1 MNNILLIATG
11 GTIASAASPEGLVP
25 SVDGCGLL
33 SCIDLN
39 ALNCHVDTV
48 SVMNI
53 DSTNMT
59 PSLMADIAT
68 AIQDN
73 YEQFDGFVITHG
85 TDTLA
90 YSAAALS
97 CMLISLSK
105 PVIITGSQLP
115 IDAPDTDAVRN
126 LSDAIHFA
134 CENIAGVFVVFN
146 STLIDGLHASKLR
159 SRGFDAF
166 SSINVPVCAAI
177 QDGVIS
183 YSDTF
188 NRTAVSAV
196 SSFRADTDLCTDVAV
211 IRLFPGISA
220 DIFDYVK
227 SHCKGVVIEGFG
239 AGNIPDCLT
248 VKILD
253 LAHSGI
259 AVVITTQCLYDG
271 TDFSVYATGHA
282 MNNASI
288 ISGSVSTTESLTIK
302 LMWALAHFTLPADI
316 RKYMESDTI

>member
-39 ALNCHVDTV
+39 TLNCHIDTV

-73 YEQFDGFVITHG
+73 YEQFDSFIVTHG

-115 IDAPDTDAVRN
+115 IDAPGTDAVRN

-134 CENIAGVFVVFN
+134 CEDISGVFVVFN
-146 STLIDGLHASKLR
+146 GILIDGLHASKLR

-166 SSINVPVCAAI
+166 SSINVPACASI
-177 QDGVIS
+177 QNGVIS

-188 NRTAVSAV
+188 NRTSAASA
-196 SSFRADTDLCTDVAV
+196 SSFRADTGLCTAVAV
-211 IRLFPGISA
+211 IRLFPGIS
-220 DIFDYVK
+220 DEIFDYVK
-227 SHCKGVVIEGFG
+227 SHCKGVIIEGFG
-239 AGNIPDCLT
+239 TGNIPDCLAGR
-248 VKILD
+248 ILE

-282 MNNASI
+282 MCDASI
-288 ISGSVSTTESLTIK
+288 ISGRASTTEALTIK
-302 LMWALAHFTLPADI
+302 LMWALAHFTLPEDI